1 MVPVAVDAS
10 VSENCVEAPMC
21 KIISVSSNEPEKGLG
36 SGDKAP
42 DWEITGD
49 LTVNLRAE
57 RSGAGSGREYTIT
70 MECTDAVGNSSTGT
84 VSVTVP
90 HDLGKK
96 KGRKSKK

>member
-57 RSGAGSGREYTIT
+57 RSLAGSGREYTIT
-70 MECTDAVGNSSTGT
+70 MECTGCSRQQLNRDCECYCASRPGQE
-84 VSVTVP
+84 
-90 HDLGKK
+90 KRQEK
-96 KGRKSKK
+96 